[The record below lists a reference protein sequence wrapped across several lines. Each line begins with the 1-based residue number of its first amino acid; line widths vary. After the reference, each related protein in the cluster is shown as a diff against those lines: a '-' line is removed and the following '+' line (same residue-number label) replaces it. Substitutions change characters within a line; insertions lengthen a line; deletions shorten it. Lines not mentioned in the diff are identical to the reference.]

1 MTLVAPFATLE
12 GHIAASTVTMLANV
26 VVTPELGGEPFVAE
40 FDLAD
45 VDPIAPPSIIGDA
58 QITYLATAAVLHP
71 GETVWINERPYRV
84 ASDPMRDGALLT
96 AQLREVTA

>member
-1 MTLVAPFATLE
+1 MSLAPFAAIE
-12 GHIAASTVTMLANV
+12 QRIAAVTSARLANV
-26 VVTPELGGEPFVAE
+26 CVVLPNGQVIGAE

-96 AQLREVTA
+96 VQLREAA

>member
-40 FDLAD
+40 FD
-45 VDPIAPPSIIGDA
+45 PCR
-58 QITYLATAAVLHP
+58 TEHAVAFF
-71 GETVWINERPYRV
+71 RV
-84 ASDPMRDGALLT
+84 
-96 AQLREVTA
+96 RE